1 MFVPMLVES
10 VRWHPVPD
18 ERLRTLAE
26 GRSVRVMVNGR
37 PVRFVRLQGRLRAVL
52 DRCPHQ
58 GKSFE
63 GGWCEDGF
71 LVCPWHRFAF
81 DPVTGRSRTGATV
94 NVEVFEVDERPDRV
108 LMGSHYTTLRF
119 FGIDLW

>member
-10 VRWHPVPD
+10 IRWHPVPD
-18 ERLRTLAE
+18 ERLRSLPE
-26 GRSVRVMVNGR
+26 GASLRVVVKGR
-37 PVRFVRLQGRLRAVL
+37 AVRFIRLKGKLRALV

-63 GGWCEDGF
+63 GGWCEGDHF
-71 LVCPWHRFAF
+71 VCPWHRFAF
-81 DPVTGRSRTGATV
+81 DPVTGRSRSGSTV
-94 NVEVFEVDERPDRV
+94 NVEAFEVEERSDTV
-108 LMGSHYTTLRF
+108 LMGFHYTTLRL